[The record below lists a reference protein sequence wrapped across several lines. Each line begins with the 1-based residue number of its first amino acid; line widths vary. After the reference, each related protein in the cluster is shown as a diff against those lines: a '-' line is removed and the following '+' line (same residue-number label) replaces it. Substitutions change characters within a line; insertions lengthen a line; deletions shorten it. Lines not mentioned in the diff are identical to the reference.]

1 MMVNE
6 GRVEQGEEETLFIIV
21 LQNTVQSFFELRQ
34 GNSKS
39 SLLGK

>member
-1 MMVNE
+1 MTVNE

-34 GNSKS
+34 SN
-39 SLLGK
+39 